1 MGTSSLPSSKPQTEQ
16 MITLNSELLVQKP
29 LGWGIKMT
37 RVVAISFSRGSFPP
51 RNWTWVS
58 CIAGRFFT
66 DWATREPHRP
76 YTPSK
81 RKQPCNTQTKRF
93 PSEIL
98 LELPVCNFWLCTL
111 PGKMFHCDYRIM
123 KTSVLQSSVS
133 LQLSVVLPHP
143 IHSPR
148 LTSIVFRTEL
158 IVGGEG
164 WG

>member
-1 MGTSSLPSSKPQTEQ
+1 MGTSSFPSSKPPTEQ

-81 RKQPCNTQTKRF
+81 RKQHCNTQTKCF

-98 LELPVCNFWLCTL
+98 LELPVCNFWLHTPWEKCFVMTIESWRPQCYKQVYHYSKVLFYQTTTYHILFTL
-111 PGKMFHCDYRIM
+111 
-123 KTSVLQSSVS
+123 
-133 LQLSVVLPHP
+133 LS
-143 IHSPR
+143 
-148 LTSIVFRTEL
+148 
-158 IVGGEG
+158 
-164 WG
+164 